1 MRITEQYRI
10 QHAQISELIYAIE
23 ARLDVAEVTADPTL
37 MRRLFTQLAGKLLF
51 HLAIEDGAFYP
62 RLLMHPEREVRQL
75 AARCVAEGGH
85 LRAKFEEFM
94 RRWIHSEL
102 MRRDPETFVHEAE
115 SLFRSLHY
123 RIELEDKGLY
133 ELVDRIE
140 SRNTAML
147 LGIAS

>member
-10 QHAQISELIYAIE
+10 QHAQISEMIYAIE

-51 HLAIEDGAFYP
+51 HLALEDGAFYP
-62 RLLMHPEREVRQL
+62 RLLVHPEREVRQL
-75 AARCVAEGGH
+75 ANHCVAEGGH
-85 LRAKFEEFM
+85 LRAKFEDFM

-102 MRRDPETFVHEAE
+102 MRRDPETFVREAE
-115 SLFRSLHY
+115 AIFRALQH
-123 RIELEDKGLY
+123 RIELEDEGLY

-147 LGIAS
+147 LGIAV